1 MRSKLLHIVIALAIA
16 VVFGYLLIVAFAGD
30 PLEKWA
36 KVDELHLMQNGLE
49 VTAYW
54 SDEGCD
60 SYEVKVWH
68 DGRLTVIPH
77 VKGNTYTTKVSA
89 PGEHCVIMVSGHL
102 RFGIMTRSAKAEI
115 TVEKLNQ
122 NIFVA
127 DTAYY
132 GFDGNDFNLKAS
144 AYGDLHY
151 RSTDKNI
158 ASVDQTGTVALKN
171 VGEAF
176 INIRADG
183 NGLYEDAEREVSVFV
198 YPTVFEKVK
207 GAVAENISPSRAIIR
222 WKKNEYAAAYTV
234 LRRNPAT
241 QQYEVLAEK
250 TAEDNFL
257 EVTRDDYDYEIKATA
272 EVNGEKVDGK
282 VSDPV
287 KVRGT
292 TEKSPSYS
300 KFKIIKKITKADLNV
315 VAAIHGAPKARVP
328 QSINMVGDD
337 CVVSFVNMKNT
348 EAKLIAYNKADGS
361 TSLVSDARG
370 IGHGNGGAYNPHTN
384 KIYILSKKSGNVQ
397 SCCVFD
403 GDTLKMIDTIK
414 MPVACTAIAY
424 DISTDKFYLAK
435 KDKIYIC
442 SSNFRVEKTITKTA
456 PYFHTQDMGA
466 YNGAVLVCT
475 WPQETES
482 YLDVYRVSDGA
493 YLGSYDLSIGEIESV
508 TMDDGYL
515 VILMNTI
522 RSNDDRIYKTKERIA
537 IP

>member
-1 MRSKLLHIVIALAIA
+1 MRSKLLRIVIGLVIVA
-16 VVFGYLLIVAFAGD
+16 VFGYLLRVAFAGD
-30 PLEKWA
+30 PLEKWT
-36 KVDELHLMQNGLE
+36 KIDNLHLMQNGLE

-77 VKGNTYTTKVSA
+77 VKGNAYTTRVSA

-115 TVEKLNQ
+115 TVEKLDQ
-122 NIFVA
+122 NITVG

-144 AYGDLHY
+144 AKGALHY
-151 RSTDKNI
+151 RSTDRKI
-158 ASVDQTGTVALKN
+158 ANVDKTGTVALKS

-176 INIRADG
+176 ITITADG
-183 NGLYEDAEREVSVFV
+183 NGLYEDAEREVSIFV
-198 YPTVFEKVK
+198 YPTVLDKVK
-207 GAVAENISPSRAIIR
+207 GAVAENISSSRTIIK
-222 WKKNEYAAAYTV
+222 WQKNEYAAAYTV

-241 QQYEVLAEK
+241 QQYEELTEM
-250 TAEDNFL
+250 TAENNFL

-292 TEKSPSYS
+292 TEESPTYS
-300 KFKIIKKITKADLNV
+300 KFKVIKKITKEDLDV
-315 VAAIHGAPKARVP
+315 VAAIHGAPKTRVP

-337 CVVSFVNMKNT
+337 YVVSYVNMKNT
-348 EAKLIAYNKADGS
+348 EAKLIAYSKSEGS
-361 TSLVSDARG
+361 ISLVSDARG
-370 IGHGNGGAYNPHTN
+370 IGHGNGSAYNPHTN
-384 KIYILSKKSGNVQ
+384 KIYVLGTKDGNVQ
-397 SCCVFD
+397 NCCVFD
-403 GDTLKMIDTIK
+403 GDTLEMIDTIK
-414 MPVACTAIAY
+414 MPVACTAISY

-435 KDKIYIC
+435 KDKIYVC
-442 SSNFRVEKTITKTA
+442 SSNFKVEQTITKTA
-456 PYFHTQDMGA
+456 PFFHTQDMGA

-482 YLDVYRVSDGA
+482 YLDIYRVSDGA